1 MYVVVVVFL
10 TRSLELWLE
19 HSKSAG
25 NELFFGIYLAKK
37 IRQNSIITRN
47 SQGWN
52 LKSGFLAFKGPS
64 GQGSNFKNPAIL
76 ASQTLT
82 YGPFSGPSL
91 KGRRST
97 FGVEFLW
104 FPSYDSHLDNFGI
117 FKTTH
122 REKYISYIKQ
132 RGQNCEFNQL
142 FVYIIYFS
150 FLTET
155 LMLWAECILAA
166 GRLIFSPPNKCW
178 FQTGFFDLQCNI
190 GLPAKS

>member
-1 MYVVVVVFL
+1 MSFDDNIIITLRRVFFL
-10 TRSLELWLE
+10 AFYPASSKQARLLLVICISNEKHRSLLESKLEPLWFSRFVRPIIVCML
-19 HSKSAG
+19 SSSSFSLALSSFDWSAVKVLG
-25 NELFFGIYLAKK
+25 VSFFLYLAKK
-37 IRQNSIITRN
+37 IRQNSIITTN

-52 LKSGFLAFKGPS
+52 LKSGFLAFTGPS

-122 REKYISYIKQ
+122 REKDIS
-132 RGQNCEFNQL
+132 
-142 FVYIIYFS
+142 
-150 FLTET
+150 
-155 LMLWAECILAA
+155 
-166 GRLIFSPPNKCW
+166 
-178 FQTGFFDLQCNI
+178 
-190 GLPAKS
+190 